1 LEKKKLFSQLSS
13 IKKEIE
19 DIHMDIDFLGNLS
32 KNTYFQQKF
41 SNLNNTNLITPL
53 RKRNSSENVNNYDK
67 MMMMKKFIDVK
78 QKKLIFNIII
88 FRKKQI
94 KKK

>member
-1 LEKKKLFSQLSS
+1 MEKKKLFSQLSS

>member
-1 LEKKKLFSQLSS
+1 
-13 IKKEIE
+13 
-19 DIHMDIDFLGNLS
+19 MDIDFLGNLS
-32 KNTYFQQKF
+32 KNIYFQQKF

-53 RKRNSSENVNNYDK
+53 RKRNSTENVNNYDK

-88 FRKKQI
+88 FRKKPI

>member
-1 LEKKKLFSQLSS
+1 
-13 IKKEIE
+13 
-19 DIHMDIDFLGNLS
+19 MDIDFLGNFS

-41 SNLNNTNLITPL
+41 SNLNNSNNLITPL

-78 QKKLIFNIII
+78 QK
-88 FRKKQI
+88 
-94 KKK
+94 

>member
-1 LEKKKLFSQLSS
+1 
-13 IKKEIE
+13 
-19 DIHMDIDFLGNLS
+19 MDIDFLGNLS

-88 FRKKQI
+88 FRKKPI